1 MLFLTSNAHRA
12 RTHTHTCTH
21 THTHTH
27 KAKHFRFHSLA
38 RLGYASIVFRVWR
51 RSLELEQCG
60 SLCPLGRTV
69 DPGVGHPGSPGGYRG
84 NTISATSTHTHTRT
98 RGGVSTATR
107 AAGRTGLLRSAE
119 PVAFPGAGG
128 GSMTVHGSATVRGP
142 SRAPKPPSAYG
153 VCAFL
158 RRLRLRTAVCCLSV
172 LIVSAGRARAGHTD
186 RHRPCLNAVGRCTT
200 LPAVAGTGM
209 VVPVAGTARLA
220 QESAW

>member
-1 MLFLTSNAHRA
+1 MSFAFGVDRSSSSSVEACVHSAA
-12 RTHTHTCTH
+12 RW
-21 THTHTH
+21 
-27 KAKHFRFHSLA
+27 
-38 RLGYASIVFRVWR
+38 I
-51 RSLELEQCG
+51 
-60 SLCPLGRTV
+60 
-69 DPGVGHPGSPGGYRG
+69 PGSVTQAPQAG
-84 NTISATSTHTHTRT
+84 TVVTQSPPPAHTHTRT